1 MKALESWIL
10 SKEYTEESLEGVGAI
25 AGKPC
30 QIQSIT
36 DITGGHRITFLWID
50 NSGNS
55 HTSTLDVKDGADG
68 QDGTDGLSV
77 ASAAI
82 DENNH
87 LILTM
92 TDSSEVDCGEVPT
105 VEGEKG
111 DPGEDGFSPE
121 ITVKTE
127 TSQEYVLHVET
138 KDDSFDTPN
147 LRGRANSIAD
157 LIDMLITNPQDGQT
171 LVYNAAIQ
179 RWINGNSSAD
189 IHALGDIEDVDLNNL
204 TDGQVIKWDA
214 ANLKWVNEDATNPS
228 QFEVM
233 PDANDFPQAI
243 VQFVGTSDTTFTKGY
258 FYKSTPTIVSGDV
271 IYVWE
276 QADVQPSSTNYN
288 DLTNRPEIESIELV
302 GNKSLDDLGI
312 NGKFQF
318 TTLPAAADNIG
329 KIVQYI
335 GATTADLK
343 KGFWYASAYDTESS
357 SYIWINC
364 DVSSNAQLESRVS
377 TLEDNQGD
385 MSTLEVAGVN
395 DLVSAINAL
404 NGKGLSTITYT
415 EPNLVLTYQDGSTIT
430 FNVRDSILRET
441 QIGELANVTD
451 TTIVN
456 GDILQYDSAIL
467 GYKPYDILTTLTN
480 LLQSAKDYTDQEI
493 ASSITNDAIS
503 CDAKPQYDA
512 VNDVVVYF
520 QNGEAHTTSHTDTRF
535 YYTTGGDSFCSSW
548 IDGVEYTFSISDI
561 DFDDLVDKTKDVVST
576 YTESMLDKSKVPD
589 VAALDALV
597 DIIKTDYLSLKVNT
611 ADIVDNLLSQDA
623 TKPLS
628 ANQGKVL
635 KAAVDEKQDIMQY
648 STMPVAD
655 STREN
660 EVLQYV
666 GASSQAYKKGSF
678 YQCVSDGEP
687 TPTYSW
693 SEIAF
698 APDMVAMT
706 AAEVDALWE

>member
-10 SKEYTEESLEGVGAI
+10 SKKYTEESLDGVGAI

-36 DITGGHRITFLWID
+36 DIDGGHRITFLWID

-55 HTSTLDVKDGADG
+55 HTSILDLMDGTDG

-92 TDSSEVDCGEVPT
+92 TDSSEIDCGEVPT

-127 TSQEYVLHVET
+127 TSLEYVLHVET

-157 LIDMLITNPQDGQT
+157 LNDMLITNPQDGQIF
-171 LVYNAAIQ
+171 VYNAAIQ
-179 RWINGNSSAD
+179 RWINGDSSAD
-189 IHALGDIEDVDLNNL
+189 IQALGDIEDVDLNAL

-214 ANLKWVNEDATNPS
+214 ANSKWVNADATNPS

-233 PDANDFPQAI
+233 PDANDYPQAI
-243 VQFVGTSDTTFTKGY
+243 VQFVGATTATYTKGY
-258 FYKSTPTIVSGDV
+258 FYKSTPTVVSGEV
-271 IYVWE
+271 VYVWE
-276 QADVQPSSTNYN
+276 RADVQPSSMDYN
-288 DLTNRPEIESIELV
+288 TLSNHPEIESVELV

-318 TTLPAAADNIG
+318 IILPAAADNIG

-335 GATTADLK
+335 GATTAELK
-343 KGFWYASAYDTESS
+343 KGFWYTSAYDTESS
-357 SYIWINC
+357 SYKWINC
-364 DVSSNAQLESRVS
+364 DVSSNAQLESRIS

-415 EPNLVLTYQDGSTIT
+415 EPNLVLNYLDGSTIT

-451 TTIVN
+451 TTIQNTNV
-456 GDILQYDSAIL
+456 LQYDSSIL
-467 GYKPYDILTTLTN
+467 GYKPYDIATALTD
-480 LLQSAKDYTDQEI
+480 LLQDAKDYTDQEI
-493 ASSITNDAIS
+493 AGSVRNEAIS
-503 CDAKPQYDA
+503 CDSKPQYDS
-512 VNDVVVYF
+512 VNDQVIYF
-520 QNGEAHTTSHTDTRF
+520 QNEVAHVTSHTDTRF
-535 YYTTGGDSFCSSW
+535 YYMTADGAYCSSW
-548 IDGVEYTFSISDI
+548 VSGVEYTYNVADVDLDTFVSKLTDI
-561 DFDDLVDKTKDVVST
+561 VST
-576 YTESMLDKSKVPD
+576 YNESMADKAKVPD
-589 VAALDALV
+589 IAALDALLSL
-597 DIIKTDYLSLKVNT
+597 IKTDYLVLKVNKT
-611 ADIVDNLLSQDA
+611 DIVDNLLSNDGE
-623 TKPLS
+623 KPLS
-628 ANQGKVL
+628 AKQGKEL
-635 KAAVDEKQDIMQY
+635 KTLVDTKQDIMQY
-648 STMPVAD
+648 STMPTAD
-655 STREN
+655 STHLN

-666 GASSQAYKKGSF
+666 GATSQAYKKGSF

-693 SEIAF
+693 NEIAF